1 MLKEWK
7 YKHRYTNKKCIG
19 KFFHVYANYN
29 FNKNKDP
36 SRLSLKKILLYIIC
50 FNLVIEI
57 LQFLTLQGSFDV
69 DDILLRLFGAWIS
82 YAVYSSFRRKTFKSF
97 LRK

>member
-1 MLKEWK
+1 MFWQ
-7 YKHRYTNKKCIG
+7 I
-19 KFFHVYANYN
+19 FHVYANYN

-36 SRLSLKKILLYIIC
+36 SVGFKKILLYIIC

-82 YAVYSSFRRKTFKSF
+82 YAVYSSFRRKTFK
-97 LRK
+97 

>member
-1 MLKEWK
+1 M
-7 YKHRYTNKKCIG
+7 G

-36 SRLSLKKILLYIIC
+36 SVDFKKILLYIIC

-82 YAVYSSFRRKTFKSF
+82 YAVYSSFRRKTFK
-97 LRK
+97 